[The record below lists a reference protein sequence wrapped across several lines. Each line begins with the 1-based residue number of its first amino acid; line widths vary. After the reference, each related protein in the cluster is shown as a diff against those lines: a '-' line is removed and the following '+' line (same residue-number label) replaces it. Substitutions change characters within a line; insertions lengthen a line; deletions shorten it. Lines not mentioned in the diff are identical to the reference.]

1 MKNLIISLI
10 CLMILLIPWGIYDR
24 FSARTVDDYRIRI
37 EEKILP
43 AIEADDWN
51 AAYEE
56 FDYIAKDW
64 DRFRSVSAFFIDTG
78 AVNETDRVISKVY
91 YYIKFRDPSK
101 SAGELAY
108 LRYSL
113 SFLHENE
120 LPTPGN
126 IF

>member
-1 MKNLIISLI
+1 MNNLIISLI

-43 AIEADDWN
+43 AIEADDWD

-91 YYIKFRDPSK
+91 YYIKFRDPSN

>member
-1 MKNLIISLI
+1 MT
-10 CLMILLIPWGIYDR
+10 
-24 FSARTVDDYRIRI
+24 TVYCI

-91 YYIKFRDPSK
+91 YYIKFRESVKFRRGTGIPQIQPQ
-101 SAGELAY
+101 
-108 LRYSL
+108 
-113 SFLHENE
+113 
-120 LPTPGN
+120 LPP
-126 IF
+126 

>member
-1 MKNLIISLI
+1 
-10 CLMILLIPWGIYDR
+10 MILLIPWGIYDR

-37 EEKILP
+37 EKKILP

-91 YYIKFRDPSK
+91 YYIKFRDPSN